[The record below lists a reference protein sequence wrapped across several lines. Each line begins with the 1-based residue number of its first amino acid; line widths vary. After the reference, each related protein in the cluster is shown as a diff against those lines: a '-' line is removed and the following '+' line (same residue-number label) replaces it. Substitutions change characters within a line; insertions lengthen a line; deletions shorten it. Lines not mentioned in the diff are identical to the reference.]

1 MRFNCTNQTSNFNQ
15 YETETRISAK
25 DALHH
30 QTFKPLGMDIYQLKD
45 GKSGYGLYRFN
56 NQFSEESLFSI
67 KEVQITQNPGG
78 SRNAKAGGNRNR
90 RQSMLF

>member
-1 MRFNCTNQTSNFNQ
+1 
-15 YETETRISAK
+15 
-25 DALHH
+25 
-30 QTFKPLGMDIYQLKD
+30 MDIYQLKD
-45 GKSGYGLYRFN
+45 GESGCEMYRFN

-78 SRNAKAGGNRNR
+78 SRNAKAASNRNR